1 MKIEID
7 LEEFAEQVK
16 SGQSVTAKGGVLN
29 NLLKQLRDCNTQQSW
44 GLFFVLLVGILLM

>member
-16 SGQSVTAKGGVLN
+16 AGQSVTAKGGCIKRPPKTAN
-29 NLLKQLRDCNTQQSW
+29 RNDSSS
-44 GLFFVLLVGILLM
+44 